1 MNDLTIFDAPMEGNF
16 VRRESRFK
24 DRMGN
29 SGGSTMRRIK
39 LSNGRDFTRVI
50 NGEVIGNPVEKQLD
64 VIIVGWLDE
73 PSRKFYAG
81 KYDSTAK
88 GVTPDCWSN
97 HGIKPEANSKNPQA
111 RSCMECPQNVKGSG
125 EGDRK
130 ACRYERRIAVL
141 VAGDPTGTVYQMSI
155 PAASLFSANEGNM
168 YGFQGYRKFLIANN
182 EAFDTVVTSIIYDR
196 KAQTTKVFFK
206 ATRFLTAQE
215 AETVDRAQDNPD
227 TERYTLLSTATVD
240 APKAIAAPEP
250 EPVAVIAAAP
260 TVAPS
265 NPFGDDDEDD
275 MEEAPVKR
283 PAKKEA
289 VAAAPKPEL
298 KEALG
303 AWLDD
308 DED

>member
-1 MNDLTIFDAPMEGNF
+1 
-16 VRRESRFK
+16 
-24 DRMGN
+24 MGN

-50 NGEVIGNPVEKQLD
+50 NGEMIGTPVEKQLD

-81 KYDSTAK
+81 NYDSTAK

-97 HGIKPEANSKNPQA
+97 HGAKPEANSKNPQA

-130 ACRYERRIAVL
+130 SCRYERRIAVL
-141 VAGDPTGTVYQMSI
+141 VVGDSTNTVYQMSI

-168 YGFQGYRKFLIANN
+168 YGFQGYRKFLMANN

-196 KAQTTKVFFK
+196 KVQTIKVFFK
-206 ATRFLTAQE
+206 ATSFLNPQQAK
-215 AETVDRAQDNPD
+215 AVDQAQDNPD
-227 TERYTLLSTATVD
+227 TERYTMLSTATVD
-240 APKAIAAPEP
+240 APKAIAAA
-250 EPVAVIAAAP
+250 PVAAIAAAP

-265 NPFGDDDEDD
+265 NPFGDDEDD
-275 MEEAPVKR
+275 IEEAPVKR
-283 PAKKEA
+283 TTKKETP
-289 VAAAPKPEL
+289 AAPKAEL
-298 KEALG
+298 NEVLG
-303 AWLDD
+303 DWLDD
-308 DED
+308 DEG

>member
-1 MNDLTIFDAPMEGNF
+1 VNEITIFDGPMEGNF
-16 VRRESRFK
+16 VRRESRYK

-50 NGEVIGNPVEKQLD
+50 NGEVIGTPVEKQLD

-97 HGIKPEANSKNPQA
+97 HGVKPEANSKNPQA

-141 VAGDPTGTVYQMSI
+141 VVGDPTGTVYQMSI
-155 PAASLFSANEGNM
+155 PAASLFSTNEGNM
-168 YGFQGYRKFLIANN
+168 YGFQGYRKFLMANN
-182 EAFDTVVTSIIYDR
+182 EAFDGVVTSIIYDR
-196 KAQTTKVFFK
+196 KVQTTKVFFK
-206 ATRFLTAQE
+206 ATSFLNPQQVKL
-215 AETVDRAQDNPD
+215 VDQAQDNPD
-227 TERYTLLSTATVD
+227 TERYTMLSTATVD
-240 APKAIAAPEP
+240 APKAIAAAP
-250 EPVAVIAAAP
+250 EPVAAIAAAP
-260 TVAPS
+260 AVAPS
-265 NPFGDDDEDD
+265 NPFGDDEDEI
-275 MEEAPVKR
+275 EEAPVKR
-283 PAKKEA
+283 ATKKETP
-289 VAAAPKPEL
+289 AAPKAEL
-298 KEALG
+298 NEVLG
-303 AWLDD
+303 DWLDD
-308 DED
+308 DEG

>member
-1 MNDLTIFDAPMEGNF
+1 MNEITIFDAPMDGGF
-16 VRRESRFK
+16 VRRESRYK
-24 DRMGN
+24 DRMG
-29 SGGSTMRRIK
+29 STGGSTMRRIK

-50 NGEVIGNPVEKQLD
+50 NGEEIGNPVEKQLD

-97 HGIKPEANSKNPQA
+97 HGVKPEASSKNPQA
-111 RSCMECPQNVKGSG
+111 NTCMECPQNVKGSG

-141 VAGDPTGTVYQMSI
+141 VAGDPSGTVYQMTI
-155 PAASLFSANEGNM
+155 PAASLFAGNDGNM
-168 YGFQGYRKFLIANN
+168 YGFQGYRKFLAANN

-196 KAQTTKVFFK
+196 NSQTIKVWFK
-206 ATRFLTAQE
+206 ASRFLTAKE
-215 AETVDRAQDNPD
+215 AELVDQAQDNPD
-227 TERYTLLSTATVD
+227 TERYALLSTATVD
-240 APKAIAAPEP
+240 APKAIAAPA
-250 EPVAVIAAAP
+250 PVAAIAAAP
-260 TVAPS
+260 TAAPA
-265 NPFGDDDEDD
+265 NPFGDDDD
-275 MEEAPVKR
+275 EEEVPVKR
-283 PAKKEA
+283 PAKKET

-298 KEALG
+298 TDVLG
-303 AWLDD
+303 DWLDD

>member
-1 MNDLTIFDAPMEGNF
+1 MNEITLFDQPMDGGF
-16 VRRESRFK
+16 VRRESRYK
-24 DRMGN
+24 DRMG
-29 SGGSTMRRIK
+29 STGGSTMRRIK

-81 KYDSTAK
+81 AYDPNAK

-97 HGIKPEANSKNPQA
+97 HGVKPEASSKNPQ
-111 RSCMECPQNVKGSG
+111 SNTCMECPQNVKGSG

-141 VAGDPTGTVYQMSI
+141 VAGDPSGTVYQMAI

-168 YGFQGYRKFLIANN
+168 YGFQGYRKFLVANN

-215 AETVDRAQDNPD
+215 AELVDRAQDNPD

-240 APKAIAAPEP
+240 APKAIAAAP
-250 EPVAVIAAAP
+250 EPVAAIAAAP
-260 TVAPS
+260 AVAPS
-265 NPFGDDDEDD
+265 NPFGDDA
-275 MEEAPVKR
+275 EEEEVPVKR
-283 PAKKEA
+283 ATKKETIT
-289 VAAAPKPEL
+289 AAPKPEL
-298 KEALG
+298 TEVLG
-303 AWLDD
+303 EWLDD

>member
-1 MNDLTIFDAPMEGNF
+1 MNEITIFDAPMDGGF
-16 VRRESRFK
+16 VRRESRYK
-24 DRMGN
+24 DRMG
-29 SGGSTMRRIK
+29 STGGSTMRRIK

-81 KYDSTAK
+81 AYDPNAK

-97 HGIKPEANSKNPQA
+97 HGAKPEASSKNPQ
-111 RSCMECPQNVKGSG
+111 SNTCMECPQNVKGSG

-141 VAGDPTGTVYQMSI
+141 VAGDPSGTVYQMTI
-155 PAASLFSANEGNM
+155 PSASLFSANEGNM
-168 YGFQGYRKFLIANN
+168 YGFQGYRKFLVANN

-215 AETVDRAQDNPD
+215 AELVDRAQDNPD
-227 TERYTLLSTATVD
+227 TERYTLLSTASVD
-240 APKAIAAPEP
+240 APKAIAAAP
-250 EPVAVIAAAP
+250 EPVAAIAAAP
-260 TVAPS
+260 AVAPS
-265 NPFGDDDEDD
+265 NPFGDD
-275 MEEAPVKR
+275 EEEEEVPVKR
-283 PAKKEA
+283 ATKKETIT
-289 VAAAPKPEL
+289 AAPKPEL
-298 KEALG
+298 TEVLG
-303 AWLDD
+303 EWLDD